1 MFLIMQQKAD
11 LKNKTGIDTLK
22 FSKKVDLAN
31 LKSDVN
37 TLVVDKLV
45 NVISNL
51 SNLKNKVDKLEDDK
65 LVPVPADLSD
75 VVKTM
80 SLKKMYIMLM
90 YLKIKDIEDKIPDIT
105 NLATN
110 TTLNVKTIEVKNKI
124 PSITNLAITNAL
136 NPEVK
141 INEVKNKTP
150 NITNLAMA
158 AALTAGKKKYL
169 MLVI

>member
-1 MFLIMQQKAD
+1 MFLIMPQKAD
-11 LKNKTGIDTLK
+11 LKNKIGIDTLK

-37 TLVVDKLV
+37 TLVDDKLV

-80 SLKKMYIMLM
+80 SLKKMYIMLT
-90 YLKIKDIEDKIPDIT
+90 YLKIKDVEDKIPDIT

-124 PSITNLAITNAL
+124 PSITNLAI
-136 NPEVK
+136 
-141 INEVKNKTP
+141 
-150 NITNLAMA
+150 A